1 MDSYL
6 HGFSAEEQNR
16 LQEQADILAPMVF
29 KRVDFSTST
38 KLLEVGSGVGAQTLQ
53 LLTRFPHLHITCV
66 DRSSKQLKEAKKAL
80 IGFESRLSFLEQDG
94 CKLAIDERFDAAFV
108 CWTLEHVSEPRQLLA
123 RLREH
128 LIPGSKVY
136 LTEVFNASFYVSPGY
151 DGLEKYLANMSAYQK
166 KIGGH
171 PDIGIELG
179 NLLVE
184 TGFANVET
192 VFDGFY
198 FDKRKTESKKKY
210 LPYWKELLKS
220 ASHNLLNFGY
230 CDSQLLIEV
239 ENDFEKL
246 AEDENAIFFYQ
257 FVQAKATL
265 Y

>member
-16 LQEQADILAPMVF
+16 LKEQADILAPLVF

-53 LLTRFPHLHITCV
+53 LLTRFPQLHITCV
-66 DRSSKQLKEAKKAL
+66 DQSSKQLEEAKKAL
-80 IGFESRLSFLEQDG
+80 VGFESRLRFLKQDG
-94 CKLAIDERFDAAFV
+94 CTLAIEERFDSAFV
-108 CWTLEHVSEPRQLLA
+108 CWTLEHVSEPRKLLA

-151 DGLEKYLANMSAYQK
+151 DGLEKYMANMSAYQK

-171 PDIGIELG
+171 PDVGIELG
-179 NLLVE
+179 NLLKE
-184 TGFANVET
+184 TGFASVET

-198 FDKRKTESKKKY
+198 FDKRNTEGKKKY

-220 ASHNLLNFGY
+220 AFPHLLSSGFG
-230 CDSQLLIEV
+230 DPQLLMDM

-257 FVQAKATL
+257 FVQAKATP